1 MLTAVVLVAAIAV
14 SGLVSGPLAQ
24 GPSSGGFYGDDDG
37 DPGDGEG
44 TSAPEV
50 DASSEDGSVAVRIEV
65 AGSTVEGAPFVS
77 SSVAWVAPRCW
88 HTSGWTGYAYYEY
101 WKDGGEARNQ
111 LTLDAFAAQG
121 LLNPNFA
128 DYATETAGAWWEPT
142 CRDDV
147 PVEELLAY
155 RRDHPAVYVFPGD
168 PVPADPVVVDPEVLA
183 QVAYEAMDLPVG
195 QVQWNPQLPGSGATV
210 VNTDTWVWVAD
221 APVTVAVTASVAG
234 QWARVDAQLAELN
247 VSAPGADAVS
257 CPDAGTPWT
266 QAASGTSCAIVFF
279 RSSANQPVKAGW
291 TVPTATM
298 TVTARWEAAWVSSAD
313 ATPTEL
319 PDQEMVT
326 TAEVPVA
333 EIQAIVTRG

>member
-1 MLTAVVLVAAIAV
+1 MIGVVLAAIVTLAV
-14 SGLVSGPLAQ
+14 ATGPASAD
-24 GPSSGGFYGDDDG
+24 PEAPGGFNGGDDG
-37 DPGDGEG
+37 DPGDGGG
-44 TSAPEV
+44 TSAPVV

-88 HTSGWTGYAYYEY
+88 HASGWTGYDYYEY
-101 WKDGGEARNQ
+101 WKDGGPARSQ
-111 LTLDAFAAQG
+111 RTLDDFAAQG

-128 DYATETAGAWWEPT
+128 DYATATEGAWWEPT
-142 CRDDV
+142 CRNDV
-147 PVEELLAY
+147 PVEELLEY
-155 RRDHPAVYVFPGD
+155 RRAHPAVYVFPGD

-221 APVTVAVTASVAG
+221 APVAVAVTASVAG

-313 ATPTEL
+313 ATPTQL

-333 EIQAIVTRG
+333 EIQSIVTRG